1 MACRSPICSRRTVR
15 TVTLVVIRPDDLGY
29 LHLHPSSQGS
39 VGSGSA
45 GPVQAVPVRA
55 SGGPRLDF
63 LGGVPA
69 AGSYRLFVDFSRNN
83 KPYVAAFTVRVTR

>member
-1 MACRSPICSRRTVR
+1 
-15 TVTLVVIRPDDLGY
+15 VIRPDDLGY

-39 VGSGSA
+39 VGSGGVGSGSVGSGSA
-45 GPVQAVPVRA
+45 GSA

-83 KPYVAAFTVRVTR
+83 KPYVAAFSVEVTR